1 MKIQSVRGTH
11 DLYAQQ
17 LEKFKFIIEIVNTYA
32 HIYDFNEIITPIFE
46 FTELFLK
53 PLGENSDVVLKEMY
67 TFDDRNDSS
76 LTLRPEYTTP
86 IIRAAIS
93 NNLLERLPTKLYGI
107 GPMFRRERPQKGRF
121 RQFNQINFEILGTHD
136 VAADAELILLADD
149 ILKKIFLNKKIKL
162 EINSLGDKDTLKKF
176 KNNLSVYFKKYKSKL
191 SLDAQNRIESNPLRI
206 LDSKNKNDNEIC
218 QEAPKI
224 LDFYSKEA
232 KNKFE
237 EIKNLLSNYSIEFEV
252 NPNLV
257 RGLDYYCHT
266 VFEFK
271 SNELGSQDT
280 LIGGGRYDGLTK
292 ILGGPDI
299 PGVGWAGGVERIMML
314 IEEDIKVQQKTHLI
328 VMKEDF
334 RSYGLNIL
342 NKLRKNNIP
351 VFFDYKYNLK
361 KSLSYASNVNARYA
375 IIIGE
380 EEVKKH
386 SYTIKDL
393 KKNTQK
399 TILFDSLISF
409 LKA

>member
-17 LEKFKFIIEIVNTYA
+17 LEKFKFIQETVGEYA

-121 RQFNQINFEILGTHD
+121 RQFNQINFEILGSND
-136 VAADAELILLADD
+136 MAADAELILLADD

-342 NKLRKNNIP
+342 NKLRKNNVPI
-351 VFFDYKYNLK
+351 FFDYKYNLK
-361 KSLSYASNVNARYA
+361 KSLSFASNVNARYA

>member
-53 PLGENSDVVLKEMY
+53 PLGEHSDVVLKEMY

-121 RQFNQINFEILGTHD
+121 RQFNQINFEILGTND
-136 VAADAELILLADD
+136 MAADAELILLADD

-334 RSYGLNIL
+334 RSYGLDIL
-342 NKLRKNNIP
+342 NKLRKNNVPI
-351 VFFDYKYNLK
+351 FFDYKYNLK
-361 KSLSYASNVNARYA
+361 KSLSFASNVNARYA

-380 EEVKKH
+380 EEVKNH